1 MWIDSHCHLS
11 SSEILKDLPE
21 IMERA
26 RNAGIATILNAGGSF
41 NELQTQLEIA
51 QTYPNVFTLT
61 GVHPHEASNYADI
74 TAEDVLK
81 NTRFEKVVGIGE
93 CGLDYFYDF
102 SPKETQIKVFKEMI
116 KAAQESELPLVVHTR
131 EAESD
136 TIELLSA
143 AYQKKKFTAVIH
155 CYSSNWSL
163 AEESLKMGFYIF
175 PPIQE
180 KYVLKKMNSLHRKYR
195 KQFADCEIY
204 PMGEQPNGKAVTG
217 FIAWNKKSGKTFL
230 LVFREQY
237 SKHKQTVISLPY
249 TRAEKWKILSGDG
262 NISGVDKGVVK
273 VELAKK
279 QYIFAESVKR

>member
-1 MWIDSHCHLS
+1 MAEHFLDGA
-11 SSEILKDLPE
+11 EI
-21 IMERA
+21 
-26 RNAGIATILNAGGSF
+26 GS
-41 NELQTQLEIA
+41 
-51 QTYPNVFTLT
+51 
-61 GVHPHEASNYADI
+61 
-74 TAEDVLK
+74 
-81 NTRFEKVVGIGE
+81 
-93 CGLDYFYDF
+93 
-102 SPKETQIKVFKEMI
+102 
-116 KAAQESELPLVVHTR
+116 
-131 EAESD
+131 
-136 TIELLSA
+136 
-143 AYQKKKFTAVIH
+143 
-155 CYSSNWSL
+155 
-163 AEESLKMGFYIF
+163 
-175 PPIQE
+175 
-180 KYVLKKMNSLHRKYR
+180 VLKKMNSLHRKYR